1 MKSLLHLFHRGG
13 QKKIFKIESIPKY
26 RINSKFKTKNYQ
38 KKDIILAEVLMKITV
53 KSKIEKGWIR
63 LPKKV
68 RLPDGTRI
76 IVQIEPILK
85 TQEKHKILSELSG
98 SWSGDSTIMPI
109 FEELEQER
117 HRDAGREVTFE

>member
-1 MKSLLHLFHRGG
+1 M
-13 QKKIFKIESIPKY
+13 
-26 RINSKFKTKNYQ
+26 T
-38 KKDIILAEVLMKITV
+38 ITV

-76 IVQIEPILK
+76 IVKIEPILK
-85 TQEKHKILSELSG
+85 TKDKQKIVSELSG
-98 SWSGDSTIMPI
+98 AWSDDSTIISI

-117 HRDAGREVTFE
+117 HHDPGREVTFE

>member
-1 MKSLLHLFHRGG
+1 M
-13 QKKIFKIESIPKY
+13 I
-26 RINSKFKTKNYQ
+26 
-38 KKDIILAEVLMKITV
+38 ITV

-76 IVQIEPILK
+76 IVKIEPILK
-85 TQEKHKILSELSG
+85 TKEKHKILSELSG
-98 SWSGDSTIMPI
+98 SWSNDSTIMPI

-117 HRDAGREVTFE
+117 HHNAGQEVTFE